1 MFFVEKHAIYSHGIF
16 WIGESLQ
23 EAQSEAHKFALG
35 DVDKHHN
42 WSVYEFEKQPY
53 DAVTPYYSNSD
64 ADHRHIAT
72 YQGKTG
78 ILGEDGTA

>member
-1 MFFVEKHAIYSHGIF
+1 MYFVEKSAIYSHGVF
-16 WIGESLQ
+16 WIGKSLQ

-35 DVDKHHN
+35 DVDTHHDWN
-42 WSVYEFEKQPY
+42 VYEFKNQPY
-53 DAVTPYYSNSD
+53 EAKPYWS
-64 ADHRHIAT
+64 AGPEPDHLHVAT